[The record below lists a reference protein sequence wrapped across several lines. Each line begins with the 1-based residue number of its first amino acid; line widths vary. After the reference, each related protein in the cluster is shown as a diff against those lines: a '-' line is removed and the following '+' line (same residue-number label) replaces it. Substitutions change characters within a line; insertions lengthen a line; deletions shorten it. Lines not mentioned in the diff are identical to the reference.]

1 MSMSKYLV
9 AGDTHFRRS
18 VPEARLDRDD
28 EWIGVQMQALRWFGN
43 LSLEREA
50 SRIFTGDI
58 FDSSNEPLSIMDAV
72 AGEILYGTSLSIIPG
87 NHDLRHH
94 TQVRRT
100 SYGMLE
106 RVLEQVRSDIDG
118 TEWTLTNLNEPC
130 QGWEELIGGED
141 MKILIIHTLTWK
153 TEKQRPHPDAGG
165 ITADELLDRYPDV
178 KWIFT
183 GDNHQA
189 FHHERDGRHV
199 INPGCFLRHKA
210 NEIDYTPTVFLV
222 DLDTEGVEAVSVPD
236 PSGKITDAHRR
247 GKEERDERLQAVI
260 DKVRDGNAVSFSF
273 TDNVTDA
280 LRDKK
285 VSPEVRKEVEEIMEV
300 IR

>member
-1 MSMSKYLV
+1 MSKYLV

-28 EWIGVQMQALRWFGN
+28 EWIDVQMQALRWFGN
-43 LSLEREA
+43 LSLEKKAE
-50 SRIFTGDI
+50 RIFTGDI
-58 FDSSNEPLSIMDAV
+58 FDSSNEPLSIMDSV
-72 AGEILYGTSLSIIPG
+72 AGEILYGTPLSIIPG

-100 SYGMLE
+100 SYGILE
-106 RVLEQVRSDIDG
+106 RVLGQTEQKWEM
-118 TEWTLTNLNEPC
+118 TEDNEPFLKWIETRDRC
-130 QGWEELIGGED
+130 
-141 MKILIIHTLTWK
+141 MIIHTLTWE

-210 NEIDYTPTVFLV
+210 NEIDYIPTVFLV
-222 DLDTEGVEAVSVPD
+222 DLDTEGVEVVSVPD

-285 VSPEVRKEVEEIMEV
+285 VSPKVRKEVEEIMEV